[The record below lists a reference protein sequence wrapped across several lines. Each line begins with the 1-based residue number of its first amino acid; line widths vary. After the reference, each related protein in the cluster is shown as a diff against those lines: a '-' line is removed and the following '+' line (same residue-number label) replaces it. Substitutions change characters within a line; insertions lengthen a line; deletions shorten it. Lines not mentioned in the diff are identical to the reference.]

1 MQIKGNCF
9 IPPTNL
15 LWLPATG
22 LWGEIQP
29 RRKPESKSLC
39 AKCSLQDG
47 FAAAA
52 AERCSI
58 PWLGYSAWRKRCGGV
73 RLAEESWDGAVSLGT
88 GLGTQGWQCPGG
100 CGKRGRDRASEDK
113 ELHPGDGQGRRD
125 PGKGSELQL
134 HRMGSVGE
142 GFSTNSKFIKSKQEK
157 IRVSRDRKNSWLRVK
172 FSKIFLARRGRVR
185 NHHF

>member
-29 RRKPESKSLC
+29 WRKPESKSLC

-47 FAAAA
+47 FAAA
-52 AERCSI
+52 ERCLI

-88 GLGTQGWQCPGG
+88 GMGTQGWRWPGG
-100 CGKRGRDRASEDK
+100 CRKKGQNQGAASWWWPREKGPREGLGAAAAQNGQRGWG
-113 ELHPGDGQGRRD
+113 L
-125 PGKGSELQL
+125 L
-134 HRMGSVGE
+134 
-142 GFSTNSKFIKSKQEK
+142 TNSKFIKSKQAKYEFRGTER
-157 IRVSRDRKNSWLRVK
+157 IHGFGSNSANI
-172 FSKIFLARRGRVR
+172 FSQKREGSKPPF
-185 NHHF
+185 FK

>member
-52 AERCSI
+52 AERCLI
-58 PWLGYSAWRKRCGGV
+58 PWRGYSAWRKRCGGV

-100 CGKRGRDRASEDK
+100 CGKRGRDRVSEDILVMAK
-113 ELHPGDGQGRRD
+113 
-125 PGKGSELQL
+125 
-134 HRMGSVGE
+134 GE
-142 GFSTNSKFIKSKQEK
+142 GTQERARSCSCTEWAAWVRASPQTVNSSKANKKKQGFRGTER
-157 IRVSRDRKNSWLRVK
+157 IHGFGSNSAK
-172 FSKIFLARRGRVR
+172 YF
-185 NHHF
+185 